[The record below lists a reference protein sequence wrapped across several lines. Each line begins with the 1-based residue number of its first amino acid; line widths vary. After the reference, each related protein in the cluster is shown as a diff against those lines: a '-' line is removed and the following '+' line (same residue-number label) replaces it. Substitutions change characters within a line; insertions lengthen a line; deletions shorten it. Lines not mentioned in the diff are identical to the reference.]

1 MLFCGDS
8 FSIIECLILL
18 ELSLRGSSPG
28 RIVLSVS
35 TTGGFKRVSMEPMR
49 MSGSDHPQDDA
60 DVDLLDPFRQFFSL
74 QRDVLVLSV
83 AMFAFSLGFQMTNR
97 YIPEYLSALGASA
110 LVIGLFGTVGNV
122 IGAVYP
128 YPGGRLS
135 DRIGSR
141 VALTL
146 FGLLSSLG
154 FAVWLVAPQF
164 GTISIAGV
172 VFEPWI
178 WIFVG
183 LFLAQAWKSFGL
195 GATFAIV
202 KQSVPPERLA
212 RGFASTEVFR
222 RTAFLIGPLI
232 AAAIIQSVAEFTVS
246 FQYVL
251 AVALLFGVG
260 ATALQHVLYDASED
274 TLGKEFAGVREV
286 IDDLRSLPPELQP
299 LLVADTL
306 VRFANGMVYVF
317 FVIVI
322 TQFLGVGLDVGP
334 VSLSPAAFFGVL
346 LAVEML
352 VALVS
357 MPPAARAAESVG
369 LKPIVA
375 LGFLVYAV
383 FPVLLISVPAD
394 TGFTAPLVVL
404 LFAFSGL
411 RFAGLPAHKALIV
424 GPAERDA
431 GGRVSGSYYL
441 VRNAIVI
448 PSAALGGVLYGGI
461 TLPTVGIEFG
471 GSPSLAFGLASAIG
485 LVGVVFFGLFG
496 EEYEPYR

>member
-1 MLFCGDS
+1 MD
-8 FSIIECLILL
+8 
-18 ELSLRGSSPG
+18 
-28 RIVLSVS
+28 
-35 TTGGFKRVSMEPMR
+35 
-49 MSGSDHPQDDA
+49 GSDGEA
-60 DVDLLDPFRQFFSL
+60 ELLGPFRQFVSL
-74 QRDVLVLSV
+74 RRDVLVLSL

-110 LVIGLFGTVGNV
+110 FVIGLFGTVGNV

-154 FAVWLVAPQF
+154 FAVWLVAPNL
-164 GTISIAGV
+164 GTVTVAGV
-172 VFEPWI
+172 VLEPWI

-232 AAAIIQSVAEFTVS
+232 AAGVIQYVGGFSAS

-251 AVALLFGVG
+251 AVALAFAVA

-274 TLGKEFAGVREV
+274 TLGAEFQGVREV
-286 IDDLRSLPPELQP
+286 LDDLRSLPPELRP
-299 LLVADTL
+299 LLVGDTL

-322 TQFLGVGLDVGP
+322 TQFLEVGLDLGP

-357 MPPAARAAESVG
+357 MPPAARAAERVG
-369 LKPIVA
+369 LKPVVA
-375 LGFLVYAV
+375 FGFFVYAA
-383 FPVLLISVPAD
+383 FPALLIAVPAD
-394 TGFTAPLVVL
+394 AALTAPLVVL

-424 GPAERDA
+424 GPAERDT

-441 VRNAIVI
+441 VRNAVVI
-448 PSAALGGVLYGGI
+448 PSAALGGAIYGGFSV
-461 TLPTVGIEFG
+461 PTTGVAFG
-471 GSPSLAFGLASAIG
+471 GSPVLAFGLASTIG
-485 LVGVVFFGLFG
+485 LVGVAYFALFG
-496 EEYEPYR
+496 EEYDAYA

>member
-1 MLFCGDS
+1 MS
-8 FSIIECLILL
+8 
-18 ELSLRGSSPG
+18 
-28 RIVLSVS
+28 
-35 TTGGFKRVSMEPMR
+35 EP
-49 MSGSDHPQDDA
+49 D

-74 QRDVLVLSV
+74 RRDVLVLSL
-83 AMFAFSLGFQMTNR
+83 AMFAFSLGFQMTSR
-97 YIPEYLSALGASA
+97 YVPEYMSALGAGA
-110 LVIGLFGTVGNV
+110 FVIGLFGTVGNV

-141 VALTL
+141 IALTL
-146 FGLLSSLG
+146 FGVLSSLG
-154 FAVWLVAPQF
+154 FAVWLVAPTL
-164 GTISIAGV
+164 GTITVGGV

-232 AAAIIQSVAEFTVS
+232 AAGVIQYVAEFTVS

-251 AVALLFGVG
+251 AIALFFGVV

-274 TLGKEFAGVREV
+274 TLGKEFEGIHEIA
-286 IDDLRSLPPELQP
+286 DDLRNLPPELRP
-299 LLVADTL
+299 LLVGDTL

-322 TQFLGVGLDVGP
+322 TQFLEVGLDMGP
-334 VSLSPAAFFGVL
+334 LSLSPAAFFGVL
-346 LAVEML
+346 LAIEML

-369 LKPIVA
+369 LKPVVA
-375 LGFLVYAV
+375 IGFLVYAV
-383 FPVLLISVPAD
+383 FPALLISVPAD
-394 TGFTAPLVVL
+394 TPLTAPLVVL

-424 GPAERDA
+424 GPAERDT

-441 VRNAIVI
+441 LRNAIVI
-448 PSAALGGVLYGGI
+448 PSAALGGLIYGGFSI
-461 TLPTVGIEFG
+461 PTTDIAFE
-471 GSPSLAFGLASAIG
+471 GSPVLSFGLASGIG
-485 LVGVVFFGLFG
+485 LVGAAYFALFG
-496 EEYEPYR
+496 EEYDAYA